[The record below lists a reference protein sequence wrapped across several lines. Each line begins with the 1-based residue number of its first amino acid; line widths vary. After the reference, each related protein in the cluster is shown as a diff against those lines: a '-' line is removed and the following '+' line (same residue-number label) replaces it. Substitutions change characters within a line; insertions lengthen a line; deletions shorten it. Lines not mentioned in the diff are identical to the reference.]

1 MHPLSGDRICV
12 TGDSMGDLV
21 NLKQFRKRAA
31 RERSEQEAAANRA
44 RFGRSKSER
53 ELEDARTE
61 RAREALD
68 QHRIDG
74 GEAS

>member
-21 NLKQFRKRAA
+21 NLKQFKKRAA

-44 RFGRSKSER
+44 RFGRTRPER
-53 ELEDARTE
+53 KLEEARTE
-61 RAREALD
+61 RARDLLD

-74 GEAS
+74 EDAS